1 MNKMLG
7 TLSDQRGFAIF
18 GAVLILALV
27 TIIGIAAISTSTS
40 ERRTATN
47 FLLYERTFYTAEAG
61 LEHVKEA
68 FKNTLRD
75 PAHISVM
82 AVTGRPDWSFALKNS
97 ETLQEATDTS
107 YAGGLVWR
115 SNLPID
121 GNTYTITVWDNN
133 DGDGD
138 PASDTDGLIFIRSDA
153 VGPQNS
159 RCSIETLVT
168 ASATSDPIHGYNA
181 QEGGGSG
188 KNFTSN
194 DANRIDFVTPGV
206 VTAQPLHVGG

>member
-1 MNKMLG
+1 MKNKVQ
-7 TLSDQRGFAIF
+7 TLADQRGFAIF
-18 GAVLILALV
+18 GAVLVLALV

-47 FLLYERTFYTAEAG
+47 FMLYERVFYTAEAG

-68 FKNTLRD
+68 FKNTLRM
-75 PAHISVM
+75 PANISVM
-82 AVTGRPDWSFALKNS
+82 AVTGRPDWSFALNG
-97 ETLQEATDTS
+97 ATDTS
-107 YAGGLVWR
+107 FSGGVTWISGQALDV
-115 SNLPID
+115 
-121 GNTYTITVWDNN
+121 NTYTITVWDND

-138 PASDTDGLIFIRSDA
+138 PAHDADGMIFIRSDA

-159 RCSIETLVT
+159 SCSVETLVT
-168 ASATSDPIHGYNA
+168 ATATSDPIHGYNA

-194 DANRIDFVTPGV
+194 DAAGINFGAPGFGLR
-206 VTAQPLHVGG
+206 PLHVGG